1 MYRYYITRARTWA
14 EDGIE
19 RREQQSHALYIYMEY
34 LSEEGYNKIVA
45 ELRQLETVELP
56 RVREAIA
63 EAREQGD
70 LSENFEYHAAKREQ
84 GRILGR
90 IRYRQ
95 RILENA
101 RVIDRALLHDD
112 TVGLLTRVEMTNLD
126 TGTRMA
132 YTIVSSHEADL
143 REGKLSILSPI
154 AKALAGKK
162 AGETVSVKVPAGTLR
177 LHIDSVTL
185 G

>member
-1 MYRYYITRARTWA
+1 M
-14 EDGIE
+14 
-19 RREQQSHALYIYMEY
+19 
-34 LSEEGYNKIVA
+34 
-45 ELRQLETVELP
+45 
-56 RVREAIA
+56 
-63 EAREQGD
+63 
-70 LSENFEYHAAKREQ
+70 
-84 GRILGR
+84 
-90 IRYRQ
+90 
-95 RILENA
+95 
-101 RVIDRALLHDD
+101 HDD